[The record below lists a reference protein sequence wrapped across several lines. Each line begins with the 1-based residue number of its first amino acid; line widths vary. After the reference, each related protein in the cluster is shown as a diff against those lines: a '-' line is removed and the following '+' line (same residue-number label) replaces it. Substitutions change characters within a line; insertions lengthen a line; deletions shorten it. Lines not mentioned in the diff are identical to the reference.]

1 MTRKELI
8 EKLLA
13 VGNDDSEVKDLLTGE
28 DPLEI
33 TGVSMGRTVDD
44 GEGDY
49 EVDEDVIF
57 IEVTD

>member
-13 VGNDDSEVKDLLTGE
+13 VGTDDSEVKDLLTGE

-33 TGVSMGRTVDD
+33 TGVSMGRTIDD

-57 IEVTD
+57 IEVTN

>member
-13 VGNDDSEVKDLLTGE
+13 NGTDDSQVKDLLTGE

-33 TGVSMGRTVDD
+33 TDVTMGRTVDE
-44 GEGDY
+44 GEG
-49 EVDEDVIF
+49 EFEIDENVIF
-57 IEVTD
+57 INVTN